1 MAYNI
6 QNLKADL
13 QGVLHGTTVN
23 QISGLDNLINRSARQ
38 LLLEIDPQETKRTV
52 EFVNPIFNGVYDY
65 PIAADVK
72 GNRLIDIR
80 PQVNRIPRDV
90 WSQAYNQAFDVTK
103 QNIYTM
109 ANMFTINFNT
119 GIKTIRID
127 APFLNPP
134 TIINTGDNLTSNGT
148 WATTGTA
155 SGLSVNNTNYPSGQ
169 GSLEFDI
176 TIGTGGLNNSTMSAI
191 DISADL
197 NQASLFSWVYVP
209 IGANLTSVEL
219 QWGSDNANYY
229 TRTVTVNQQGTAFVN
244 GWNLCQFIWSSATVI
259 GAPVATAIDY
269 VAVNLIVTANMTGC
283 KFNLVESVL
292 GSILEYEYYSKY
304 MFRDA
309 STGAFLETVTDNS
322 NLINLDTETFN
333 LLFNLVAMNAIQQ
346 QQGLDATFY
355 DGNYF
360 KENYY
365 NGVARYKAL
374 YKSEAQKPQS
384 TYYRTPDTSNRRF
397 LGRRWNS

>member
-1 MAYNI
+1 MSYNI
-6 QNLKADL
+6 QNLKVDL
-13 QGVLHGTTVN
+13 QGILHGTTLN
-23 QISGLDNLINRSARQ
+23 QISGLDNLINRAARQ

-52 EFVNPIFNGVYDY
+52 EFVNPILNGIYDY
-65 PIAADVK
+65 PISADVK
-72 GNRLIDIR
+72 GNRLVDIR

-134 TIINTGDNLTSNGT
+134 QIFTNADTLTGNDSWTGSTFTIDYTNYATGAGALTFNLPAAASTTITDTFVTTESLTANENV
-148 WATTGTA
+148 ATNSFWCYMPTA
-155 SGLSVNNTNYPSGQ
+155 SS
-169 GSLEFDI
+169 I
-176 TIGTGGLNNSTMSAI
+176 TSIVMTIESATGNWTSA
-191 DISADL
+191 A
-197 NQASLFSWVYVP
+197 
-209 IGANLTSVEL
+209 LT
-219 QWGSDNANYY
+219 
-229 TRTVTVNQQGTAFVN
+229 TTQQGTAFQN
-244 GWNLCQFIWSSATVI
+244 GWNLLTFNWDNATPAGAQNAAAISGLTFTFNTDATLQTGMKLNGINSTI
-259 GAPVATAIDY
+259 G
-269 VAVNLIVTANMTGC
+269 
-283 KFNLVESVL
+283 K
-292 GSILEYEYYSKY
+292 ILEYEYYSKY

-309 STGAFLETVTDNS
+309 ISGAFQETVTDDS

-333 LLFNLVAMNAIQQ
+333 LLFNLVAYYSIQQ

-355 DGNYF
+355 DGNFF
-360 KENYY
+360 KEEYY